1 MADYTVEQIEAAL
14 KAKQS
19 GAMPSASPA
28 SQPKVDYSTE
38 QIEAALKAKQ
48 AGVKPT
54 GTPTPQGAASS
65 QSPLNMIGQSV
76 LGGVKAAGDAYEKY
90 GSAPLRS
97 GIGAI
102 QDNKNPLAAI
112 GRQFGQDPKLAPTGD
127 MIADKAGF
135 QEKPPLAGMSN
146 QTVDQLSFGDPTDR
160 AQLNQLR
167 SLSPRGTAGA
177 VIEQAADPMIVAGVA
192 GKGLGL
198 VAKGARAVGASGV
211 IDKGVGLVGKGVSKV
226 AEAFTGVPDQQ
237 IRTYWNQTKE
247 VNKLIKDSGGDITV
261 AADQVRTKLQD
272 GIRQTRQ
279 QLSAKISKALEA
291 APKDK
296 TISIQPVLD
305 KLNEWKGKLNPNYKS
320 DAISQI
326 DDMIL
331 KIQKANPDGMTNIQ
345 GLQEMKMFL
354 QDEGSSAFYKG
365 GQIFTK
371 AREAEIAAKNASTEA
386 LNILN
391 PLAPEIR
398 QANGQ
403 LSQLHTIEKNLNKN
417 LLAPGK
423 PDSAIIAAGSGS
435 NNRNTAALNRLGKL
449 TGQDP
454 VGEAQKLA
462 SAKTF
467 ANPPLMP
474 MDTTGKAALRTGA
487 GYAIG
492 KAASAF
498 TNIPGLEYV
507 AAALT
512 SPTTLKLAIN
522 AGKIPVDIIKKFTGA
537 AELSD
542 DVILKAYTAA
552 QTPKGA
558 TTLEKLLKGDHA
570 VPESAV
576 QRRMNQ
582 IKKK

>member
-14 KAKQS
+14 KAKQAGAIPS
-19 GAMPSASPA
+19 GTPSPSAAP
-28 SQPKVDYSTE
+28 DYSVE
-38 QIEAALKAKQ
+38 QIESALKAKQ
-48 AGVKPT
+48 AGVKPQAT
-54 GTPTPQGAASS
+54 AQS
-65 QSPLNMIGQSV
+65 QSPSPLTMIGQSV
-76 LGGVKAAGDAYEKY
+76 LGGVKAAAKAYEKY
-90 GSAPLRS
+90 GSAPLRA
-97 GIGAI
+97 GMGAL
-102 QDNKNPLAAI
+102 QDNQNPLSAI
-112 GRQFGQDPKLAPTGD
+112 GRQFGKDPNIAPTGD
-127 MIADKAGF
+127 AIAAKAGF
-135 QEKPPLAGMSN
+135 QEKPPLQGMSN
-146 QTVDQLSFGDPTDR
+146 SDVDRLSFGDPTDR

-167 SLSPRGTAGA
+167 SLSPKGTAGA
-177 VIEQAADPMIVAGVA
+177 VIEQVADPMLAAGVA
-192 GKGLGL
+192 GKGIGL
-198 VAKGARAVGASGV
+198 MAKGARAVGASGIV
-211 IDKGVGLVGKGVSKV
+211 DKGVGLVGKGVSKV

-291 APKDK
+291 APKEK
-296 TISIQPVLD
+296 TISIQPVLE

-423 PDSAIIAAGSGS
+423 PDAAIIAAGSGS

-492 KAASAF
+492 KAASTF

-537 AELSD
+537 SELTD

-570 VPESAV
+570 VPETAV